1 MHWRMHACRQFMA
14 PGKHAEDSQLS
25 QEATR
30 ALEEA
35 SQTAGSHVLHS
46 LVTPGE
52 RFPHMQQPLQQLTN
66 ATDWDAAC
74 ASGQIIPAEA
84 SPPFDAFVVLMSLH
98 PIPFLFKR
106 TYATLW

>member
-1 MHWRMHACRQFMA
+1 MHAFRHSGA
-14 PGKHAEDSQLS
+14 AGKHAKDTEAS
-25 QEATR
+25 QEAMR

-35 SQTAGSHVLHS
+35 SQTAGSRVLHS

-52 RFPHMQQPLQQLTN
+52 RFPDMQRSLQQLTN

-84 SPPFDAFVVLMSLH
+84 SPSHFIVPMSPHPVLL
-98 PIPFLFKR
+98 LFKR
-106 TYATLW
+106 IPATLW